1 MTGWG
6 RGHTRFRGRGRHW
19 ARNMNQH
26 PGPGEKGG
34 SREERGLLAV
44 FRWQGVF
51 KIIMIISFSEAHK
64 ATKFDT
70 RTFVRDRSEVF
81 GYEGKV

>member
-1 MTGWG
+1 M
-6 RGHTRFRGRGRHW
+6 
-19 ARNMNQH
+19 AR
-26 PGPGEKGG
+26 
-34 SREERGLLAV
+34 R
-44 FRWQGVF
+44 VF

-70 RTFVRDRSEVF
+70 RTFVRDRREVF

>member
-1 MTGWG
+1 MAAVGQEYVSASRARGEGWEQG
-6 RGHTRFRGRGRHW
+6 GKGSPRSFSV
-19 ARNMNQH
+19 AR
-26 PGPGEKGG
+26 
-34 SREERGLLAV
+34 R
-44 FRWQGVF
+44 VF
-51 KIIMIISFSEAHK
+51 KIIMIISFSEAHE